1 MVFHGEI
8 RNFILM
14 IIAENIT
21 SLVKQL
27 PKTVKL
33 VVVSKNKSNE
43 EIMQAYNAGQRVFGE
58 NKIQDMTRKFEE
70 LPKDIQWHMIGH
82 VQSNKVKYMAP
93 YVDLIQSVDSH
104 KLLKE
109 INKQAQKNNRVISCL
124 LQIKISDEE
133 TKFGL
138 SIEECYKAIELA
150 NNLPYIKIK
159 GLMGMATFTENQNQ
173 IAKEFDRLKV
183 LFYQLIDQN
192 TPLTTLSM
200 GMSGDYPIAL
210 KKGSN
215 MIRVGSKIF
224 GPRISE

>member
-1 MVFHGEI
+1 
-8 RNFILM
+8 M

-21 SLVKQL
+21 SIVKQL

-33 VVVSKNKSNE
+33 VAVSKNKSNE

-58 NKIQDMTRKFEE
+58 NKIQDMTRKFEK

-93 YVDLIQSVDSH
+93 YVDLIQSVDSQ

>member
-1 MVFHGEI
+1 
-8 RNFILM
+8 M

-58 NKIQDMTRKFEE
+58 NKIQDMTRKFEK

-183 LFYQLIDQN
+183 FFYQLIDQN
-192 TPLTTLSM
+192 TSLTTLSM

>member
-58 NKIQDMTRKFEE
+58 NKIQDMTRKFEK

-93 YVDLIQSVDSH
+93 YVDLIQSVDSQ

-138 SIEECYKAIELA
+138 SIEECYKAIEVA
-150 NNLPYIKIK
+150 NQLPYIKIK
-159 GLMGMATFTENQNQ
+159 GLMGMATFTENKNQ

-183 LFYQLIDQN
+183 FFYQLIDQN
-192 TPLTTLSM
+192 TSLSTLSM

>member
-1 MVFHGEI
+1 
-8 RNFILM
+8 M

-21 SLVKQL
+21 SLVEQL

-33 VVVSKNKSNE
+33 VAVSKNKSNE

-58 NKIQDMTRKFEE
+58 NKIQDMTRKFEK

-93 YVDLIQSVDSH
+93 YVDLIQSVDSQ

-138 SIEECYKAIELA
+138 SIEECYKAIEVA
-150 NNLPYIKIK
+150 NQLPYIKIK

-173 IAKEFDRLKV
+173 ITKEFDRLKV

-192 TPLTTLSM
+192 IPLTTLSM
-200 GMSGDYPIAL
+200 GMSGDYPIAI

>member
-1 MVFHGEI
+1 
-8 RNFILM
+8 M

-21 SLVKQL
+21 SIVKQL

-138 SIEECYKAIELA
+138 SIEECYKAIEVA

-159 GLMGMATFTENQNQ
+159 GLMGMATFTENKNQ

-183 LFYQLIDQN
+183 FFYQLIDQN
-192 TPLTTLSM
+192 TSLSTLSM
-200 GMSGDYPIAL
+200 GMSGDYPIAI

>member
-1 MVFHGEI
+1 
-8 RNFILM
+8 M

-192 TPLTTLSM
+192 TSLTTLSM